1 MSDILDRVR
10 PFLATP
16 YVRHGL
22 DPDGWDCLGLLRWG
36 RREWFGLR
44 TPFAADDWTA
54 EDGRDP
60 AAAEARIL
68 ARLGEWREVAPRPG
82 AAILFEKLGHACHVG
97 LLLTGRDF
105 IHADVGCGT
114 ATGDIRGK
122 WRRRVRGF
130 YDC

>member
-1 MSDILDRVR
+1 
-10 PFLATP
+10 
-16 YVRHGL
+16 
-22 DPDGWDCLGLLRWG
+22 WG

-44 TPFAADDWTA
+44 TPFAPDDWTA

-82 AAILFEKLGHACHVG
+82 AAILFEVLGRVCHVG
-97 LLLTGRDF
+97 LLLTDRHF
-105 IHADVGCGT
+105 IHADEAAGT
-114 ATGDIRGK
+114 TVEDVRGR
-122 WRRRVRGF
+122 WGRRVRGF